1 MRHLFYHEPKSY
13 MAYQYD
19 EDTIHLRLFVAK
31 GTAEQVA
38 LIYGDP
44 FLYRKNQEGARSAW
58 RPFGDGVLCE
68 KVGETDAHDVFFIAV
83 KPKYRRMKYAFLI
96 DHKWLYGAKELI
108 DLDVHP
114 ELRYHLFSYFNFP
127 FLNNEDLYQAPK
139 WASEQVWYSIFP
151 DRFHNGQPELEK
163 PGIAP
168 WGQMESVRNDSFFGG
183 DLQGITEKLPYLHA
197 LGFTGI
203 YLTPIFTA
211 DTAHKYDTIDYLTI
225 DPAFGSQEDFKAMV
239 SVAHALDMKVML
251 DAVFNHCS
259 IRHPFFLDVIE
270 KGQDSPYYDGFY
282 IIDSEQP
289 VLPVSIEALKNNP
302 REAVRELDL
311 TPETLNYRTFAFTP
325 YMPKMNPMHPLIK
338 AHLFAVVKYWMEE
351 MNVDGW
357 RLDVSNEIPH
367 AFWREFRQLVKS
379 INQDAYIVGE
389 NWDNANAWLGGEQFD
404 AVMNYEILFPIWQ
417 FFGRSQDFPAIDALT
432 FTERI
437 VKVLNHYPLNVLEN
451 MYNLVD
457 SHDTTRIATL
467 CQNKTDL
474 IKLVYLFLFTFPGS
488 PSVFYGG
495 EIGLE
500 GGHDPDNR
508 RCMPWDESAHA
519 HPLKSFMQ
527 RLIGLRKDTAAW
539 RSARYTFYETGEST
553 CLMFAKED
561 CIFVINN
568 SGKKQALSVPDAWEQ
583 EALEPLFLEKC
594 VHVRKAFALLPY
606 GFGVYRRS

>member
-1 MRHLFYHEPKSY
+1 MRHLFQHEPKSH

-19 EDTIHLRLFVAK
+19 QDTVHLRLFVSK
-31 GTAEQVA
+31 GAAEQVA

-58 RPFGDGVLCE
+58 RPFGDGILCE

-83 KPKYRRMKYAFLI
+83 KPRYRRMKYAFLI
-96 DHKWLYGAKELI
+96 DHQWLFGAKELI

-127 FLNNEDLYQAPK
+127 FLNNEDLYQAPA
-139 WASEQVWYSIFP
+139 WSSQQVWYSIFP
-151 DRFHNGQPELEK
+151 DRFHNGRPDLDK
-163 PGIAP
+163 PDLTP
-168 WGQMESVRNDSFFGG
+168 WGQIENTRNDRLFGG
-183 DLQGITEKLPYLHA
+183 DLAGITQKLPYLHE
-197 LGFTGI
+197 LGFNGL
-203 YLTPIFTA
+203 YLTPIFKA
-211 DTAHKYDTIDYLTI
+211 DTAHKYDTIDYMTI
-225 DPAFGSQEDFKAMV
+225 DPTFGLHEDFKELV
-239 SVAHALDMKVML
+239 SSAHELGIKVML

-270 KGQDSPYYDGFY
+270 KGTASPYYDAFY
-282 IIDSEQP
+282 IIDPEKP
-289 VLPVSIEALKNNP
+289 VLPASAEAIRDNPRATIEA
-302 REAVRELDL
+302 LDL
-311 TPETLNYRTFAFTP
+311 TPDTLNYRTFAFTP
-325 YMPKMNPMHPLIK
+325 YMPKLNTMHPLIK
-338 AHLFAVVKYWMEE
+338 EHLFDVVRYWMETT
-351 MNVDGW
+351 NIDGW

-367 AFWREFRQLVKS
+367 SFWREFRQLVKS
-379 INQDAYIVGE
+379 LNPEAYIVGE

-417 FFGRSQDFPAIDALT
+417 FFGRSLDFPAIDATT
-432 FTERI
+432 FTQRI
-437 VKVLNHYPLNVLEN
+437 VKVLNHYPLHVLEN

-474 IKLVYLFLFTFPGS
+474 IKLVYVFLFTFPGA

-500 GGHDPDNR
+500 GAHDPDNR
-508 RCMPWDESAHA
+508 RCMPWNENAHM
-519 HPLKSFMQ
+519 HPLKSFMK
-527 RLIGLRKDTAAW
+527 RLISLRKEVQAW
-539 RSARYTFYETGEST
+539 RSARYTFYDTAEST

-568 SGKKQALSVPDAWEQ
+568 SGKRQALSVPDSWEQ
-583 EALEPLFLEKC
+583 ETLEPLFLEKC

-606 GFGVYRRS
+606 GFGVYRRL